1 MVNIWERKGG
11 ERMAKWSKG
20 NLELLRDANE
30 RLLDWEGMENVP
42 NDVKMYRDMLRK
54 FYEDIGKNPKNPEGF
69 SVHVKL
75 TRAQQSELAQIA
87 EKVTNKWTTDLQ
99 QYEWFMEDPT
109 RQRVREEY
117 NINTLDAAIDFLDT
131 MEHRRNEAW
140 LVEAL
145 SSSQVKE
152 LYDEARDKGLSGAE
166 ADNLIYMEYQ
176 GGLTSEEI
184 YDQIWE
190 SIQSYDEKIQG
201 WSFD

>member
-1 MVNIWERKGG
+1 
-11 ERMAKWSKG
+11 MAKWSKG

-30 RLLDWEGMENVP
+30 RLLDWEGMKNVP
-42 NDVKMYRDMLRK
+42 NDIKMYRDMLQK
-54 FYEDIGKNPKNPEGF
+54 FYADIGKNPKNPEAF
-69 SVHVKL
+69 SVHVRL

-87 EKVTNKWTTDLQ
+87 EKVTSSWTTDLQ
-99 QYEWFMEDPT
+99 QYEWFLEDPT

-117 NINTLDAAIDFLDT
+117 DIKTLDDAIDFLDT

-176 GGLTSEEI
+176 GGLTPEEI

-201 WSFD
+201 WHFD

>member
-1 MVNIWERKGG
+1 
-11 ERMAKWSKG
+11 MAKWSKG

-30 RLLDWEGMENVP
+30 RLLDWEGMKNVP

-99 QYEWFMEDPT
+99 QYEWFLEDPT

>member
-1 MVNIWERKGG
+1 
-11 ERMAKWSKG
+11 MAKWSKG

-42 NDVKMYRDMLRK
+42 NDIKMYRDMLQK
-54 FYEDIGKNPKNPEGF
+54 FYADIGKNPKNPEGF
-69 SVHVKL
+69 STRVKL
-75 TRAQQSELAQIA
+75 TRAQQGELAQIA
-87 EKVTNKWTTDLQ
+87 EKVTSSWTTDLQ
-99 QYEWFMEDPT
+99 QYEWFLEDPT

-117 NINTLDAAIDFLDT
+117 NINTLDKAIDFLDT

-190 SIQSYDEKIQG
+190 SIQSYDAKIQG

>member
-1 MVNIWERKGG
+1 
-11 ERMAKWSKG
+11 MAKWSKG

-42 NDVKMYRDMLRK
+42 NDIKMYRDMLQK
-54 FYEDIGKNPKNPEGF
+54 FYADIGKNPKNPEGF
-69 SVHVKL
+69 STHVKL

-87 EKVTNKWTTDLQ
+87 EKVTSSWTTDLQ
-99 QYEWFMEDPT
+99 QYEWFLEDPT

-117 NINTLDAAIDFLDT
+117 NIKTLDEAIDFLDT

-201 WSFD
+201 WHFD

>member
-1 MVNIWERKGG
+1 
-11 ERMAKWSKG
+11 MAKWSKG

-42 NDVKMYRDMLRK
+42 NDVKMYRDMLQK
-54 FYEDIGKNPKNPEGF
+54 FYADIGKNPKNPEVF

-87 EKVTNKWTTDLQ
+87 EKVTSNWTTDLQ
-99 QYEWFMEDPT
+99 QYEWFLEDPT

-117 NINTLDAAIDFLDT
+117 NIKTLDDAIDFLDT

-152 LYDEARDKGLSGAE
+152 LYDEARDKGLSGAD

-176 GGLTSEEI
+176 AGLTPEEI

-190 SIQSYDEKIQG
+190 SIQSYDAKLQG
-201 WSFD
+201 WHFD